1 MKRKKERKKS
11 ISLSRVIVTLVE
23 LRKNEILNLVIVAVA
38 VVVVVVAVVIVIVVV
53 VIVVD
58 SQDEWLSF

>member
-38 VVVVVVAVVIVIVVV
+38 VVAVFVVVVV

>member
-11 ISLSRVIVTLVE
+11 ISLSPVIVTLVE
-23 LRKNEILNLVIVAVA
+23 LRKNEILNLVIVAVIVVAA
-38 VVVVVVAVVIVIVVV
+38 VVVVIDVV

>member
-11 ISLSRVIVTLVE
+11 ISLSPVIVTLVE
-23 LRKNEILNLVIVAVA
+23 LRKNESLNLVIVAVIVVAA
-38 VVVVVVAVVIVIVVV
+38 VVVVIDVV